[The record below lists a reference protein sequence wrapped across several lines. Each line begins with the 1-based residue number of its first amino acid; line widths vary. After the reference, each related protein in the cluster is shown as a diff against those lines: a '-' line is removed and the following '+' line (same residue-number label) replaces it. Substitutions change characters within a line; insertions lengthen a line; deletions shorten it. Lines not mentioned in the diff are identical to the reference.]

1 MIEEILE
8 RGEKNEIRALFTF
21 DDKNTEE
28 EIIAKFNLWSRYF
41 FPNYFSSQDA
51 PFHKEIDR
59 HNVAAYRQQFTFVDV
74 AFRGAAKTAR
84 TKLFL
89 AFCIANDE
97 QNFRKYIKVLS
108 ADGTNARQIT
118 TDIYNMLVSQ
128 RIRYYYP
135 EIFAKTSAKREETMS
150 SFTTT
155 TGVKMLADTVG
166 TEQRGAIQEQARP
179 DLIWFEDFENRIT
192 LHSAVKTRAIWDN
205 MEEAR
210 TSLAVDGSCIYTC
223 NYISEMGN
231 VHTLVTKT
239 SNRKKVLIIPII
251 KDGVPTWQDRYSL
264 EAIGQ
269 MKQDDDDFEG
279 ERLCLP
285 SASKDIFF
293 DRESL
298 DRQIILQPLRT
309 LAGFKIFREY
319 NPSHR
324 YGSGHDVS
332 EGGGLD
338 SSTSCFIDF
347 DTNPAQVVATFVN
360 NLIKPDIFADE
371 IKREGEYFGEPIAG
385 IERNNAGHATIARAK
400 QLEINLYSTQ
410 PKETRIN
417 QPTPTEYGWHTNALT
432 KPKMLFALSKAVSD
446 GLIALNDADLLQE
459 LKSYTRNDLF
469 DDIKAPRLTTRH
481 FDLLIACAIAWM
493 MKDYTTVQQKKDDI
507 LRILE
512 NREERVNS
520 MDLGL

>member
-1 MIEEILE
+1 
-8 RGEKNEIRALFTF
+8 
-21 DDKNTEE
+21 
-28 EIIAKFNLWSRYF
+28 
-41 FPNYFSSQDA
+41 
-51 PFHKEIDR
+51 
-59 HNVAAYRQQFTFVDV
+59 
-74 AFRGAAKTAR
+74 
-84 TKLFL
+84 
-89 AFCIANDE
+89 
-97 QNFRKYIKVLS
+97 
-108 ADGTNARQIT
+108 
-118 TDIYNMLVSQ
+118 
-128 RIRYYYP
+128 
-135 EIFAKTSAKREETMS
+135 MS

-210 TSLAVDGSCIYTC
+210 TSLEVDGSCIYTC

-309 LAGFKIFREY
+309 LAG
-319 NPSHR
+319 
-324 YGSGHDVS
+324 D
-332 EGGGLD
+332 
-338 SSTSCFIDF
+338 
-347 DTNPAQVVATFVN
+347 
-360 NLIKPDIFADE
+360 
-371 IKREGEYFGEPIAG
+371 
-385 IERNNAGHATIARAK
+385 
-400 QLEINLYSTQ
+400 
-410 PKETRIN
+410 
-417 QPTPTEYGWHTNALT
+417 
-432 KPKMLFALSKAVSD
+432 
-446 GLIALNDADLLQE
+446 
-459 LKSYTRNDLF
+459 
-469 DDIKAPRLTTRH
+469 
-481 FDLLIACAIAWM
+481 
-493 MKDYTTVQQKKDDI
+493 
-507 LRILE
+507 
-512 NREERVNS
+512 
-520 MDLGL
+520 